1 MVADHH
7 HHEHD
12 SHCGGG
18 QAHDDHRGT
27 GQADQVQTACVR
39 ISQRSL
45 LALGLAPLPPITLR
59 RWQEQPPLR
68 LVCRDSRIIEVVHR
82 DLPAEARPV
91 RIMTQVADAA
101 AGLIAALSKAASPPG
116 KVSQRQWQRAE

>member
-1 MVADHH
+1 MVTDHH
-7 HHEHD
+7 DHEHD

-27 GQADQVQTACVR
+27 GQADQV
-39 ISQRSL
+39 
-45 LALGLAPLPPITLR
+45 
-59 RWQEQPPLR
+59 
-68 LVCRDSRIIEVVHR
+68 
-82 DLPAEARPV
+82 DLPAEACPV

-101 AGLIAALSKAASPPG
+101 AGLIAAVSKAAGPPG